1 MKGEYFMNSAAE
13 HQCNDCIY
21 AKEYHMPEQVYCTK
35 HNEFVERKRIPEC
48 YSCDYFCKG
57 EAK

>member
-1 MKGEYFMNSAAE
+1 MNSAAE
-13 HQCNDCIY
+13 HQCDDCIY